1 MTPDRAKKIRAAA
14 MLEARI
20 LKLNPTDAEELA
32 QDVVIYFLLN
42 PEKGATI
49 RQAVIDAF
57 RAVYGD
63 SRRTKNPRKIPIK
76 KTKVLTPKAERR
88 IKEPPKT
95 IGVCS
100 LDDLRD
106 ILALP
111 LPSRDRAM
119 LILRTVYGFNLQE
132 IAFLFDVSEGGA
144 SKIFKEMT

>member
-1 MTPDRAKKIRAAA
+1 MTPDRARKIKAAA
-14 MLEARI
+14 IIEARM
-20 LKLNPTDAEELA
+20 LKINPTDEEELA
-32 QDVVIYFLLN
+32 HDVVIYFLLN
-42 PEKGATI
+42 PEKMATV

-57 RAVYGD
+57 RKVYGD
-63 SRRTKNPRKIPIK
+63 SRKTKNPRKIPLK
-76 KTKVLTPKAERR
+76 KTRVLTPKAERR

-95 IGVCS
+95 IGACS

-132 IAFLFDVSEGGA
+132 IAFLFDVTEAGA
-144 SKIFKEMT
+144 SKIFKKMT